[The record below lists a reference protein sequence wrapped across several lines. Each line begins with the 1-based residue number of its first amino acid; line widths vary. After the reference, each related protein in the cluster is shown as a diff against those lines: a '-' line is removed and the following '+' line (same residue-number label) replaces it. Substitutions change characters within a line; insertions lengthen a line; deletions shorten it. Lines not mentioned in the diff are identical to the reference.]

1 MADISR
7 EPAATPQADLPPPGQ
22 PGAHDPGRR
31 ASRAMRHP
39 LVRVAAAVVGL
50 ALGWGA
56 FQAGHNLWASRNDN
70 TPVSSSSQAPSG
82 ALRVSGHGVTL
93 TFPRGWINVPTTPN
107 EFAKF
112 LRVEAAK
119 FPRLKTALKSQLGN
133 MRYIRRLAMFVY
145 RISSSGAVT
154 ANTNVLV
161 LPTTIPPRQLMPQ
174 VKGAVARF
182 GGTHQR
188 DSLTAFGKYAA
199 VLITYEVPSHAGI
212 PAKYG
217 AQAYIRGP
225 ASTPLIT
232 VTTTKAGAAAALLRQ
247 IADTI
252 TFS

>member
-1 MADISR
+1 
-7 EPAATPQADLPPPGQ
+7 
-22 PGAHDPGRR
+22 
-31 ASRAMRHP
+31 MRHP
-39 LVRVAAAVVGL
+39 LVRVAAALVGL
-50 ALGWGA
+50 ALGWGVFLA
-56 FQAGHNLWASRNDN
+56 AHNLWASRNDN

-119 FPRLKTALKSQLGN
+119 FPHLQTALKNQLEN
-133 MRYIRRLAMFVY
+133 IQAVRRLAMLVY
-145 RISSSGAVT
+145 RISSGGAVT

-161 LPTTIPPRQLMPQ
+161 LPTTIPPSQLKPQ

-182 GGTHQR
+182 GATHER

-199 VLITYEVPSHAGI
+199 VLVTYELPGQSGI

-217 AQAYIRGP
+217 AQAYIHGP
-225 ASTPLIT
+225 GSTPLIT
-232 VTTTKAGAAAALLRQ
+232 VTTTKAGDAAALMRR

-252 TFS
+252 TFR